1 VIAIVG
7 AGLIGL
13 SLAYELARRGAD
25 VRVYDAGEPGAA
37 ASWAGA
43 GMLAPDSE
51 HAASPELH
59 AFCRYS
65 LGLYPQ
71 YVADLSGDS
80 GVDSR
85 LRLNGVLALAA
96 TTDEAERLRAR
107 SVALARSGS
116 SVRWLERSEALAL
129 EPSAGS
135 IAGAALFEHEG
146 QVDNRRLGRALKA
159 ACERCGVTL
168 VANCGALEID
178 ADARRVRGLHTRE
191 GFVSTSLVVNAAGA
205 WSAAL
210 PGIPAHARVATYPVK
225 GQMLALAMPHHLVRH
240 PIWYSGG
247 YVVPRDDGRLLVGAT
262 VEDVGFDVR
271 VTAEGVSGLLNAAL
285 KALPALRDLA
295 VSETWAGLRPG
306 SADGLPYIGFGALG
320 GYAVAAGHHRNGIL
334 LAPATARSLADL
346 IERKPPAVDLAPFSP
361 LRADAR
367 SRAANE
373 SA

>member
-1 VIAIVG
+1 MIAIVG

-13 SLAYELARRGAD
+13 SLAHELARRGAE
-25 VRVYDAGEPGAA
+25 VRVYDAAEPGAA

-51 HAASPELH
+51 QAASPELH
-59 AFCRYS
+59 ALCTYS

-71 YVADLSGDS
+71 YVADLCADS
-80 GVDSR
+80 GVDAR
-85 LRLNGVLALAA
+85 LRLDGVLALAA
-96 TTDEAERLRAR
+96 TTDEAERLRER
-107 SVALARSGS
+107 SVVLARAGRA
-116 SVRWLERSEALAL
+116 VRWLERSETLTL
-129 EPSAGS
+129 EPSTGN
-135 IAGAALFEHEG
+135 IAGAALFEGEG
-146 QVDNRRLGRALKA
+146 QVDNRRLGRALQA
-159 ACERCGVTL
+159 ACERRGVAI
-168 VANCGALEID
+168 VAKCGALEVD

-205 WSAAL
+205 WSAAV

-271 VTAEGVSGLLNAAL
+271 VTAEGISGLLNAAL

-295 VSETWAGLRPG
+295 ISETWAGLRPG

-320 GYAVAAGHHRNGIL
+320 GYAIAAGHHRNGIL
-334 LAPATARSLADL
+334 LAPVTARLLADM
-346 IERKPPAVDLAPFSP
+346 IEGKSPEVDLAPFSP

-367 SRAANE
+367 SHAANE

>member
-1 VIAIVG
+1 M
-7 AGLIGL
+7 GL
-13 SLAYELARRGAD
+13 SLAHELACRGSD
-25 VRVYDAGEPGAA
+25 VRVYDTGEPGGA

-51 HAASPELH
+51 QSASPELR
-59 AFCRYS
+59 ALCAYS

-71 YVADLSGDS
+71 YVARLTAES

-85 LRLNGVLALAA
+85 LRLDGVLALAA

-107 SVALARSGS
+107 AAELARSS
-116 SVRWLERSEALAL
+116 SPVRWLERMQTLTL
-129 EPSAGS
+129 EPSAGNV
-135 IAGAALFEHEG
+135 AGAALFEGEG
-146 QVDNRRLGRALKA
+146 HVDNRRLGRALLA
-159 ACERCGVTL
+159 ACERRGVAVIAKCGSLQV
-168 VANCGALEID
+168 D
-178 ADARRVRGLHTRE
+178 ADARRVRGLHTRD
-191 GFVSTSLVVNAAGA
+191 GFVSTELLVNAAGA
-205 WSAAL
+205 WSANV
-210 PGIPAHARVATYPVK
+210 PGVPERARIGTYPVK
-225 GQMLALAMPHHLVRH
+225 GQMLALAMPHHLVRR
-240 PIWYSGG
+240 PMWYAGG

-295 VSETWAGLRPG
+295 ISETWAGLRPG

-334 LAPATARSLADL
+334 LAPATARLLADA
-346 IERKPPAVDLAPFSP
+346 IEGRSPSIDLAPFSP
-361 LRADAR
+361 LRAGAPR
-367 SRAANE
+367 PAANE